1 VSTVPTVSTVDARF
15 AGRVALV
22 TGAGRG
28 IGRATAIRL
37 AADGATVLVN
47 DVNAAGID
55 ETLEAIAGAGGT
67 AVPATADVTSEA
79 AVAEVVDAAVRRY
92 GCVDILVNNAG
103 GALRGASWDDVER
116 TATADWEGFLAL
128 NLTSAF
134 LCSRAVLPAMLAK
147 GRGHIVSV
155 GSISGTNGQR
165 GGAGYAAAKAGLAA
179 LVASIA
185 KETAGRGVSCNGI
198 IVGNAPF
205 PGRPERRQAELDSY
219 VHLGRVGRHDE
230 FAAAV
235 AFLCSEESS
244 YLSGAMIPVDG
255 GFHRSNLL

>member
-1 VSTVPTVSTVDARF
+1 MSTVYGRL

-28 IGRATAIRL
+28 IGQAVATRL
-37 AADGATVLVN
+37 AAEGATVVVN
-47 DVNAAGID
+47 DVNPAGI
-55 ETLEAIAGAGGT
+55 EQTVGAITGAGGT
-67 AVPATADVTSEA
+67 AVHGPADVTSEA
-79 AVAEVVDAAVRRY
+79 AVTGMVDAVVRRY

-103 GALRGASWDDVER
+103 GALPGASWDSVER

-134 LCSRAVLPAMLAK
+134 LCARAVLPAMLAK

-165 GGAGYAAAKAGLAA
+165 GGAGYAAAKAGLSA

-185 KETAGRGVSCNGI
+185 KETADRGVSCNGI

-205 PGRPERRQAELDSY
+205 PGRPQRRQEELDSY
-219 VHLGRVGRHDE
+219 VHLSRVGRHDE

-255 GFHRSNLL
+255 GFHRFNLL